1 MNSTVAPSRIPFVVA
16 AAGLIG
22 GWLLLRP
29 IRGQF
34 EPGIWWTSAHAV
46 WLLGFVAL
54 IPVGLTLRRMAGPSR
69 VADVAGAVVVLSAL
83 ANVAQ
88 MVLDLVAGAGG
99 AAAVDGL
106 RDIAW
111 VDAVVYSYGAQLVF
125 LGLLVMAVLLAV
137 RRAVTVPA
145 ATAVVA
151 GVLMIAAAL
160 VVGRNHVI
168 VPAGMLVFGVG
179 LVALTVRVRADARNV
194 SSIAVAG

>member
-1 MNSTVAPSRIPFVVA
+1 VNSPVAPSRAPFVA
-16 AAGLIG
+16 AALGLLG

-29 IRGQF
+29 IHGRF
-34 EPGIWWTSAHAV
+34 EPGIWWTSAHAL
-46 WLLGFVAL
+46 WLLGFVA
-54 IPVGLTLRRMAGPSR
+54 IVPVGSTLRRMAGGSR
-69 VADVAGAVVVLSAL
+69 VADVAAGAIVLSAL

-137 RRAVTVPA
+137 RHVVTVPA
-145 ATAVVA
+145 AAAVVV
-151 GVLMIAAAL
+151 GVLMIAATFA
-160 VVGRNHVI
+160 VGRNHPI
-168 VPAGMLVFGVG
+168 VPAGMVVFGVG
-179 LVALTVRVRADARNV
+179 LVALTVRARVRARH
-194 SSIAVAG
+194 STSIAVAG